1 MPRGYPNKT
10 RVTPAMATQHTDS
23 REHAPEQ
30 TSIEPIVQAAPARAI
45 EVEPPSSAEA
55 DALAYEKFMQ
65 EIVTIHIPTEGKEG
79 ELPVVDPCVNG
90 VRAYIPRGV
99 DTDVKRFHVEALLN
113 ARTATYDQHMQQM
126 GSDIQV
132 GLKKTE
138 GLSYTL
144 NVVNDTAKGREWV
157 RKLMQRR
164 G

>member
-10 RVTPAMATQHTDS
+10 RVNPAMATQHTDS

-30 TSIEPIVQAAPARAI
+30 TTVEPLIVPASARAI
-45 EVEPPSSAEA
+45 EIEPAASAQA

-65 EIVTIHIPTEGKEG
+65 EIVTINIPTEGKEG

-99 DTDVKRFHVEALLN
+99 DTEVKRFHVEALLN

-138 GLSYTL
+138 GLSYTMV
-144 NVVNDTAKGREWV
+144 VVNDTPKGREWV
-157 RKLMQRR
+157 RELMKRK